1 VTTPTPAPTTTDA
14 PVLVERRGAVT
25 VVTINRPHAANSLD
39 GPTMSGLGRAFA
51 EAESDDAVSVVVLT
65 AAGDR
70 IFCAGMDLKAFL
82 AGGMEVDGPGL
93 DVLTARVYPKPVV
106 AAINGTAV
114 GGGLELALACD
125 LLVASEKAKF
135 GLPEVSRG
143 LIAAGGGTRLP
154 RRIPLAH
161 ALELGLTG
169 EPVGAERV
177 REMGL
182 VNRVVPAAEVLPTAL
197 ALAERIAANGPL
209 ALRVTKELMYAE
221 IGDPDRE
228 ALAAAVKPVFDSAD
242 AREGARAFAEKR
254 APRWTGR

>member
-1 VTTPTPAPTTTDA
+1 
-14 PVLVERRGAVT
+14 
-25 VVTINRPHAANSLD
+25 
-39 GPTMSGLGRAFA
+39 
-51 EAESDDAVSVVVLT
+51 
-65 AAGDR
+65 
-70 IFCAGMDLKAFL
+70 MDLKAFL

-197 ALAERIAANGPL
+197 TLAERIATNGPL

-228 ALAAAVKPVFDSAD
+228 ALAAAVKPVFDSDD

>member
-1 VTTPTPAPTTTDA
+1 MSGPVSGPVSTEQ

-25 VVTINRPHAANSLD
+25 VVTLNRPHAANSLD
-39 GPTMSGLGRAFA
+39 GPTMTGLGRAFA
-51 EAESDDAVSVVVLT
+51 EAEADPEVRALVLT
-65 AAGDR
+65 AAGGK
-70 IFCAGMDLKAFL
+70 IFCAGMDLKAF
-82 AGGMEVDGPGL
+82 ASGGLEVEGPGL
-93 DVLTARVYPKPVV
+93 GVLTSRVFPKPVV
-106 AAINGTAV
+106 AAVTGTAV

-125 LLVASEKAKF
+125 LVVASDAARF

-143 LIAAGGGTRLP
+143 LVAAGGGTRLP
-154 RRIPLAH
+154 RRIPLAY

-169 EPVGAERV
+169 ELVDAARIQ
-177 REMGL
+177 EMGL
-182 VNRVVPAAEVLPTAL
+182 VNRVVPAADVLPTAL

-228 ALAAAVKPVFDSAD
+228 ALAAAVKPVFDGQD
-242 AREGARAFAEKR
+242 AVEGARAFAEKR